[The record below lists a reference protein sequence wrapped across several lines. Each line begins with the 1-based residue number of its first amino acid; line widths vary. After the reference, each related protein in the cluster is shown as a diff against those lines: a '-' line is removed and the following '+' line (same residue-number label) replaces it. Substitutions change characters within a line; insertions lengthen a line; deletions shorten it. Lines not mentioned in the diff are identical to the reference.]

1 MALNQ
6 DHWET
11 ENVDNKWF
19 SIINTNSENTE
30 IIGVLRKKHSV
41 RDKDK
46 HVINYITIKIKK

>member
-30 IIGVLRKKHSV
+30 IIGVLRKKPQCAGQ
-41 RDKDK
+41 R
-46 HVINYITIKIKK
+46 